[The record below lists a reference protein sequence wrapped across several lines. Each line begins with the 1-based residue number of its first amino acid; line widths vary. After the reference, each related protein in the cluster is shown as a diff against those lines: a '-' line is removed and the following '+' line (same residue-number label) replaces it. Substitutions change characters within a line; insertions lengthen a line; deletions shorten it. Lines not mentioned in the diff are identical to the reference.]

1 MDYERFNELVSKAI
15 DALPAEFLDMLE
27 NVDVVVEDNPTPEQ
41 MGKAKSGEEVGLL
54 LGLYEGVPQTRR
66 TTGYSMVLP
75 DKITM
80 FQKPIEVICRNDEEV
95 YLQVQKTLKH
105 EIAHHFG
112 ISDER
117 LEEFEEK
124 KS

>member
-1 MDYERFNELVSKAI
+1 MDYEKFTELVSKAI
-15 DALPAEFLDMLE
+15 DTLPAEFLDMLE

-41 MGKAKSGEEVGLL
+41 MEKAKSGEEVGL

-75 DKITM
+75 DKITL

-95 YLQVQKTLKH
+95 YMQIQKTLKH

-117 LEEFEEK
+117 LEEFEKEK
-124 KS
+124 S